1 MTHKQYTLSE
11 EQKKEYAGL
20 YLLDYMVAN
29 SHTFPLLLDG
39 DDTDLEPVL
48 EWLLTKDY
56 ISIVDKERYEQT
68 STGKAALSLF
78 MTRYK
83 EYLKTFDVFS
93 AVDLEAGEFAFA
105 SCDEFKSETGWHNFL
120 NSERWDDLRVAV
132 ADYRDMDP
140 VEIVFMS
147 FINENRFGRNET
159 GWQFDLLLGTVWD
172 EILEICNTA
181 LQLREL
187 GWEDDQGSVRA
198 EDVIQDIIDQGT
210 EIMNRIHE
218 QDA

>member
-1 MTHKQYTLSE
+1 
-11 EQKKEYAGL
+11 
-20 YLLDYMVAN
+20 
-29 SHTFPLLLDG
+29 
-39 DDTDLEPVL
+39 
-48 EWLLTKDY
+48 
-56 ISIVDKERYEQT
+56 
-68 STGKAALSLF
+68 
-78 MTRYK
+78 
-83 EYLKTFDVFS
+83 
-93 AVDLEAGEFAFA
+93 
-105 SCDEFKSETGWHNFL
+105 
-120 NSERWDDLRVAV
+120 
-132 ADYRDMDP
+132 YRDMDP